1 MLSILL
7 AIPLLGALLIAAI
20 PGRQTVLIQRL
31 ALAASV
37 AALAYASWLLSR
49 FDASSAAIQFAE
61 SYTWN
66 PRLGARFAFG
76 VDAFS
81 LPLLLLTTL
90 LTVVTILASCRNKG
104 GTRLYFFLV
113 LVLESAILGVFSA
126 RDWSLFYVFW
136 ELTLIPLFFLIDRL
150 GGPQRQRAALNFV
163 LYTLGGS
170 VFMLI
175 ALLFM
180 YDAAP
185 GHSFDMSAMADM
197 AEGGRQ
203 LPLNMQLLIFAG
215 LFLGFGVKMPVFPL
229 HGWLRLAYTEA
240 PIFIPIILSGVM
252 AKMGAYGLLRAAE
265 ALPEAMAAASG
276 GLAIV
281 AVISMLYGGVLA
293 WRQRDVKA
301 MIAYSSMSHMGV
313 VLLGI
318 ATLNA
323 AGFAGTVVQMVSHGL
338 VAGLLFLIVG
348 LIHERRAGRDLLDLD
363 GLGKR
368 LPRLKVF
375 FVLAL
380 LASVG
385 LPGTA
390 GFIAELH
397 ILIGGFARWSFLVMM
412 LGLSVLLSAAYA
424 LRTISHLLAS
434 NSVREHPPAPDMNR
448 GELIGAGILASAVV
462 AIGVLPGPLLALVNV
477 SASQLAHRFGY

>member
-7 AIPLLGALLIAAI
+7 FIPLLGAAAIAAT
-20 PGRQTVLIQRL
+20 PNRQAVLVQRI
-31 ALAASV
+31 ALAATV
-37 AALAYASWLLSR
+37 GALAYSLLLLSR
-49 FDASSAAIQFAE
+49 FDASTPAIQFAE

-66 PRLGARFAFG
+66 PRLGARFSFG

-81 LPLLLLTTL
+81 LPLVLLTTL
-90 LTVVTILASCRNKG
+90 LSVVTVLASCRNKG
-104 GTRLYFFLV
+104 GLRLYFFLL
-113 LVLESAILGVFSA
+113 LVLESAILGVFTA

-185 GHSFDMSAMADM
+185 GHSFDMSAMA
-197 AEGGRQ
+197 EGARTLSRDQQ
-203 LPLNMQLLIFAG
+203 LAILLGLLI
-215 LFLGFGVKMPVFPL
+215 GFGVKMPIFLL

-252 AKMGAYGLLRAAE
+252 AKMGAYGILRAAE
-265 ALPEAMAAASG
+265 ALPEAMQAISG
-276 GLAIV
+276 GLATF
-281 AVISMLYGGVLA
+281 AVISMLYAGVLA
-293 WRQRDVKA
+293 WRQRDIKA
-301 MIAYSSMSHMGV
+301 MVSYASMSHMGV
-313 VLLGI
+313 VLFGI
-318 ATLNA
+318 ATLNV
-323 AGFAGTVVQMVSHGL
+323 AGFSGTVVQMVSHGL
-338 VAGLLFLIVG
+338 VAGLLFLLVG
-348 LIHERRAGRDLLDLD
+348 LIQERQGGRDLQDID
-363 GLGKR
+363 GISQH
-368 LPRLKVF
+368 LPRLATF

-380 LASVG
+380 IASVG

-390 GFIAELH
+390 GFVAELH
-397 ILIGGFARWSFLVMM
+397 ILIGGFSRWSFLTLV

-424 LRTISHLLAS
+424 LRTISHLMS
-434 NSVREHPPAPDMNR
+434 PREQATVIDHDMAR
-448 GELIGAGILASAVV
+448 GELLAASLLTLAIVGLGI
-462 AIGVLPGPLLALVNV
+462 LPGPLLALLKV
-477 SASQLAHRFGY
+477 SATQLAHRFGY

>member
-1 MLSILL
+1 MLSLL
-7 AIPLLGALLIAAI
+7 LSIPLLGALLIAAV
-20 PGRQTVLIQRL
+20 PGRRAGLIQ
-31 ALAASV
+31 SV
-37 AALAYASWLLSR
+37 ALVVTVCALAYSLFLLTR
-49 FDASSAAIQFAE
+49 FDANSAGIQFFE

-66 PRLGARFAFG
+66 PRLGARFSFG

-90 LTVVTILASCRNKG
+90 LTVVVVLASCRKKEG
-104 GTRLYFFLV
+104 MRLYFCL
-113 LVLESAILGVFSA
+113 LLILESAILGVFSA

-150 GGPQRQRAALNFV
+150 GGLQRQRAALNFV

-185 GHSFDMSAMADM
+185 GNGFDMGAMAEAARTLSRDK
-197 AEGGRQ
+197 Q
-203 LPLNMQLLIFAG
+203 LAIFFGLLI
-215 LFLGFGVKMPVFPL
+215 GFGVKMPIFLL

-252 AKMGAYGLLRAAE
+252 AKMGAYGLLRASA
-265 ALPEAMAAASG
+265 ALPDAMAAVSG
-276 GLAIV
+276 GLAV
-281 AVISMLYGGVLA
+281 FAVIGMLYGGVLA
-293 WRQRDVKA
+293 WRQRDLKA
-301 MIAYSSMSHMGV
+301 MVAYSSMSHMGV
-313 VLLGI
+313 ALLGI

-323 AGFAGTVVQMVSHGL
+323 AGFSGAVIQMVSHGL

-348 LIHERRAGRDLLDLD
+348 LIQERQGGRDLLDID
-363 GLGKR
+363 GLGQR
-368 LPRLKVF
+368 RPRLMIF

-397 ILIGGFARWSFLVMM
+397 ILIGGFARWGFLAMVI
-412 LGLSVLLSAAYA
+412 GLSVLLSAAYA
-424 LRTISHLLAS
+424 LRTISHLMSTKNQYALAS
-434 NSVREHPPAPDMNR
+434 DDMAR
-448 GELIGAGILASAVV
+448 GELLAASVLV
-462 AIGVLPGPLLALVNV
+462 AIVIGIGTLPGPLLALVHV
-477 SASQLAHRFGY
+477 SAAQLAQRFGY

>member
-1 MLSILL
+1 MLSLLL
-7 AIPLLGALLIAAI
+7 AIPLLGALLIAAM
-20 PGRQTVLIQRL
+20 PGRKTVLIQRL

-37 AALAYASWLLSR
+37 AALAYAVLLLTR
-49 FDASSAAIQFAE
+49 FDAGSAAIQLAE

-90 LTVVTILASCRNKG
+90 LTVVAVLASCRNKG

-185 GHSFDMSAMADM
+185 GHSFDMSAMA
-197 AEGGRQ
+197 EGARTLSRDQ
-203 LPLNMQLLIFAG
+203 QLLIFFG
-215 LFLGFGVKMPVFPL
+215 LLIGFGVKMPIFLL

-265 ALPEAMAAASG
+265 ALPEAMSAASG
-276 GLAIV
+276 GLAIF

-323 AGFAGTVVQMVSHGL
+323 AGFSGTVVQMVSHGL

-397 ILIGGFARWSFLVMM
+397 ILIGGFARWSFLAMV

-424 LRTISHLLAS
+424 LRTISHLLAAT
-434 NSVREHPPAPDMNR
+434 SVREHPPAPDMNR
-448 GELIGAGILASAVV
+448 GELIGASLLATAVV